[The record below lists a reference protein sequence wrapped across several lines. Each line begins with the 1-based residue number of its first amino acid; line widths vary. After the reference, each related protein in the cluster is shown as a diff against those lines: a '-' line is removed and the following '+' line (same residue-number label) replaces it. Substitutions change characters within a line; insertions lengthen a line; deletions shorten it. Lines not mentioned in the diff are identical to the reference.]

1 MSFFGFEQT
10 NRLQEEKRRFLEA
23 KGEQE
28 DLAIYT
34 WGEDSYD
41 GLSSDL
47 LERGDELNDETFGGT
62 GEVGKFL
69 FSNNSL
75 SLTYDAQTRTLISHS
90 NASRLMYIPGLSRL
104 NPPPSSKLFPS
115 PIRFETRHRP
125 VRLRA
130 LLRVRSSQS

>member
-41 GLSSDL
+41 GLGNAL
-47 LERGDELNDETFGGT
+47 LEGGDELNDETFGGS

-75 SLTYDAQTRTLISHS
+75 SLTYDEQARTLISHS
-90 NASRLMYIPGLSRL
+90 KASRLMNILNLSHL
-104 NPPPSSKLFPS
+104 NPPPSSKLFLS
-115 PIRFETRHRP
+115 PIHFETRHRP